1 MLLFF
6 NGELGI
12 EFVLLKQSVL
22 LPLLYSLSLE
32 EEENLDAVAVVVVEG
47 NLLQFLCKSTSF
59 IIASLINI
67 LLLIFLFTLFS
78 SLFML
83 LELELEFRFNLY
95 FLKSAWST
103 VAL

>member
-22 LPLLYSLSLE
+22 LPLLYSLSLGLE
-32 EEENLDAVAVVVVEG
+32 EEENLDAVAVAVVVVEG

-67 LLLIFLFTLFS
+67 LLLIFLLI
-78 SLFML
+78 
-83 LELELEFRFNLY
+83 
-95 FLKSAWST
+95 
-103 VAL
+103 

>member
-22 LPLLYSLSLE
+22 LPLLYSLSLGLE
-32 EEENLDAVAVVVVEG
+32 EEENLDAVAVVVEG

-67 LLLIFLFTLFS
+67 LLLIFLLI
-78 SLFML
+78 
-83 LELELEFRFNLY
+83 
-95 FLKSAWST
+95 
-103 VAL
+103 

>member
-32 EEENLDAVAVVVVEG
+32 EEENLDAVAVVVEG

-67 LLLIFLFTLFS
+67 LLLIFLLI
-78 SLFML
+78 
-83 LELELEFRFNLY
+83 
-95 FLKSAWST
+95 
-103 VAL
+103 

>member
-1 MLLFF
+1 VLLFF

-22 LPLLYSLSLE
+22 LPLLYSLSLGLE
-32 EEENLDAVAVVVVEG
+32 EEENLDAVAVAVVVVEG

-67 LLLIFLFTLFS
+67 LLLIFLLI
-78 SLFML
+78 
-83 LELELEFRFNLY
+83 
-95 FLKSAWST
+95 
-103 VAL
+103 